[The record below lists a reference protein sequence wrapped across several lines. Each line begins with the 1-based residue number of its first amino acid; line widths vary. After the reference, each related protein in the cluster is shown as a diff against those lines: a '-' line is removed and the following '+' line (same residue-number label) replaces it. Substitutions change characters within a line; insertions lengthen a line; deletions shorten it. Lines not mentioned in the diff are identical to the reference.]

1 MYDAIEELVAENE
14 RLQKQV
20 VYLKDFIK
28 SLKQQLSEAKSDLV
42 VQKAQER
49 GRP

>member
-20 VYLKDFIK
+20 AYLKDFIK